1 MKGGIREKYKVRFLN
16 RGAFFVAAVLVISIG
31 LLLYKDKEV
40 RGSTPAV
47 ARVTQIIDDTRLLGP
62 VRIGSQ
68 KVSARI
74 LSGLYR
80 GRLIKLNNELQ
91 GYPLTDR
98 HVGLGDK
105 VLLMLDIDEGEI
117 RQAKLVDFD
126 RKRWHLF
133 MFALFAGLLILFAR
147 NIGVRAFVSF
157 IFTVAALGLA
167 VTVKPMGYHIQAMPL
182 PRFFIFSTPSN

>member
-1 MKGGIREKYKVRFLN
+1 MKGGIREKHKIRFLN
-16 RGAFFVAAVLVISIG
+16 RGAFFVVAVLVISIG
-31 LLLYKDKEV
+31 LLLYKDKEEK
-40 RGSTPAV
+40 GSTPAV
-47 ARVTQIIDDTRLLGP
+47 AQVTQIIDDTRLLGP

-68 KVSARI
+68 KMSARI

-80 GRLIKLNNELQ
+80 GRLIKVNNELQ

-105 VLLMLDIDEGEI
+105 VLLMLDVDEGEI

-133 MFALFAGLLILFAR
+133 MFALFAGLLILSLAILGSR
-147 NIGVRAFVSF
+147 LSYRSF
-157 IFTVAALGLA
+157 LRWL
-167 VTVKPMGYHIQAMPL
+167 
-182 PRFFIFSTPSN
+182 S